1 MLLVLVSCS
10 HSITTKTRAA
20 TTFTGMFYLGYVP
33 SFWVRIRTLDALHRP
48 PTRLAK
54 AAAPALHWLGQ
65 RWQHYLPAPL
75 VPVTPITSGA
85 IFVFWTW
92 LCLAFN
98 DVAAYFGGRKYGK
111 TPLTQWFPA
120 TPSPNK
126 TVEGVV
132 AGCVTSV
139 VLGMVGAWVQ
149 RWPWPLLTGAGHG
162 MVLGL
167 LGLLGDLTA
176 SVLKR
181 DAGQKDFGNLLPEHG
196 GILDRVDGFVW
207 TAPYSWLVVQHVL
220 PALGW
225 PVVR

>member
-1 MLLVLVSCS
+1 
-10 HSITTKTRAA
+10 
-20 TTFTGMFYLGYVP
+20 MFYLGYVP
-33 SFWVRIRTLDALHRP
+33 SFWVRIRCLGALRQ
-48 PTRLAK
+48 PTRIANT
-54 AAAPALHWLGQ
+54 AAPAIGFLQ
-65 RWQHYLPAPL
+65 RWLPITAIPPAL
-75 VPVTPITSGA
+75 TPNPITSGA

-98 DVAAYFGGRKYGK
+98 DVGAYFGGKRFGK
-111 TPLTQWFPA
+111 TSLGSVFSA

-126 TVEGVV
+126 TVEGVI
-132 AGCVTSV
+132 AGCSV
-139 VLGMVGAWVQ
+139 SAALAIAGAWVQ
-149 RWPWPLLTGAGHG
+149 RWPLPWLTGAFHG
-162 MVLGL
+162 VALGL

-207 TAPYSWLVVQHVL
+207 TAPYSWLIFSYLL